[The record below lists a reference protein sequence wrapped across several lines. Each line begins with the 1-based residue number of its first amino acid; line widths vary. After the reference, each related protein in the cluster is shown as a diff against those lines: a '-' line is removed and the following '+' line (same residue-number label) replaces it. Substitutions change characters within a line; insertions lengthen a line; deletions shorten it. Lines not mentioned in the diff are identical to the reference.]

1 MRAATLLTVVREN
14 ASTHLFMQ
22 VTTNVPADVQDTEQT
37 EPAVTPDQSG
47 AQAAGLPLT
56 PHAVYTS
63 HTIFAPAVSGVLPDI
78 RIGDQLVDPADVDP
92 RTSLAATYT
101 VMLVRRWSWHVEAA
115 AIKPAT
121 PFNIG
126 AVDLSLRASYNHQA
140 TWLPRIT
147 DQTPGATPAAG
158 YDPYRQGETTVAD
171 GTYGVGWKTSTRNG
185 YLAPTTITVGVDDAY

>member
-14 ASTHLFMQ
+14 ASTHLFTQ

-101 VMLVRRWSWHVEAA
+101 VMLVRRWSWHVVQHRGGQPLAAGLVQPAGHMAA
-115 AIKPAT
+115 AHHRP
-121 PFNIG
+121 
-126 AVDLSLRASYNHQA
+126 
-140 TWLPRIT
+140 
-147 DQTPGATPAAG
+147 
-158 YDPYRQGETTVAD
+158 
-171 GTYGVGWKTSTRNG
+171 
-185 YLAPTTITVGVDDAY
+185 DARRHARGRR